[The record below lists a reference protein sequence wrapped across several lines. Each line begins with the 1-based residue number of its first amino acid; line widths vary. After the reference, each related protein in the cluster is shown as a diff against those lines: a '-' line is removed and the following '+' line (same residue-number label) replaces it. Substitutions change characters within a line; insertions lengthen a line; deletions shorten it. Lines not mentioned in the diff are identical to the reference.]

1 MGPHAQ
7 GWWYLRQGRFTDEQ
21 RRWILGDNVR
31 NDWSKVIQIQEN
43 ALGMPESL
51 QGAAHYCDIQDHI
64 FHTNEHSYP
73 AHSEGGGDGSWED
86 GYWNIYAAYKGTYE
100 CLE

>member
-7 GWWYLRQGRFTDEQ
+7 GWWYLRQGRFIDEQ
-21 RRWILGDNVR
+21 RRWILGDNVP

-51 QGAAHYCDIQDHI
+51 QGAAH
-64 FHTNEHSYP
+64 
-73 AHSEGGGDGSWED
+73 
-86 GYWNIYAAYKGTYE
+86 
-100 CLE
+100 